1 MKQQCKK
8 NRSTQICFNAWLTQA
23 NVTWRRNLKFLTEL
37 RADLLNS
44 SPGMNPP
51 KLLDLVVCVGP
62 ADAEK
67 PANSKNS
74 RPRSS
79 EGIKDSEHRPPDTPF
94 RNVKNKIIPKTA
106 SFP

>member
-67 PANSKNS
+67 SRTNRSAVRTEKERSKS
-74 RPRSS
+74 
-79 EGIKDSEHRPPDTPF
+79 IKPVFPF
-94 RNVKNKIIPKTA
+94 SLLTMPIRENCEEI
-106 SFP
+106 